1 MRRKSNTDF
10 FSIESDITEPINMLN
25 DLGARKKTMM
35 RRLLSGIGTDAKNKV
50 KKGYKSSGLKK
61 RSGTLYKS
69 ISKRVIRSGKAVIIE
84 AKAQAENNVFYG
96 YALSKG
102 SEIRAKD
109 GGYLTFQI
117 DGKWKKVHSV
127 KLPERNFVEKPVN
140 DYLKSTAYKEK
151 LDKLVQKE
159 IAKIEKKNENRNSSS
174 RKT

>member
-1 MRRKSNTDF
+1 MRNKSSSNF
-10 FSIESDITEPINMLN
+10 LSIESDITEPIKMLN
-25 DLGARKKTMM
+25 DLGSKKKTMM

-61 RSGTLYKS
+61 RSGVLYKS
-69 ISKRVIRSGKAVIIE
+69 ISKKVIKSGKAVIIE
-84 AKAQAENNVFYG
+84 AKAQAKNDVFYG

-127 KLPERNFVEKPVN
+127 KLPESNFVVKPVE

-159 IAKIEKKNENRNSSS
+159 ITKIEKKNENRNTSS
-174 RKT
+174 R